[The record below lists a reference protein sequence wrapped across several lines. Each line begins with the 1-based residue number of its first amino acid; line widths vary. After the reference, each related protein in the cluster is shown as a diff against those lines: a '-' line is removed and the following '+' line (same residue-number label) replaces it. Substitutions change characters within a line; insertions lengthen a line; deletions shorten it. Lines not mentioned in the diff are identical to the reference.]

1 MDVFIERYRIINLQK
16 IALAYI
22 AGNIDLGY
30 LSILFAFDNENEA
43 ETFLTGLGKFSTFS
57 FPFCRL

>member
-22 AGNIDLGY
+22 AGNIELGY
-30 LSILFAFDNENEA
+30 LSFLFAFDEQSHA
-43 ETFLTGLGKFSTFS
+43 EKFLTGLGNLHFSHF
-57 FPFCRL
+57 FF

>member
-16 IALAYI
+16 VALAYI

-30 LSILFAFDNENEA
+30 LTVLFAFDDQVQA
-43 ETFLTGLGKFSTFS
+43 ETFLTGLGKI
-57 FPFCRL
+57 